1 MVFSTTF
8 SSSKKRDLGN
18 SEDEVSEKWWNL
30 FCSQE
35 TKSESV
41 FSTQASSSSSQA
53 ITSQPFD
60 LPPTQT
66 CVDKDDN
73 WNDDESEK
81 DDKKE
86 EKNDKGDP
94 KVEFYVKVGKHKNLS
109 FFNFLFR
116 KKMNNQEINQ
126 ISNLISRYHIENTK
140 QNLERL
146 KIVLKQKENYIVQLN
161 FQFD

>member
-1 MVFSTTF
+1 MMTNR
-8 SSSKKRDLGN
+8 KKMM
-18 SEDEVSEKWWNL
+18 
-30 FCSQE
+30 
-35 TKSESV
+35 
-41 FSTQASSSSSQA
+41 
-53 ITSQPFD
+53 
-60 LPPTQT
+60 
-66 CVDKDDN
+66 
-73 WNDDESEK
+73 
-81 DDKKE
+81 KK

-146 KIVLKQKENYIVQLN
+146 KIVLKQKENYIVQ
-161 FQFD
+161 

>member
-8 SSSKKRDLGN
+8 SSSKKRDLDN
-18 SEDEVSEKWWNL
+18 SKDEVSEKWWNL

-73 WNDDESEK
+73 WNDDESKK
-81 DDKKE
+81 DD
-86 EKNDKGDP
+86 EK
-94 KVEFYVKVGKHKNLS
+94 
-109 FFNFLFR
+109 R
-116 KKMNNQEINQ
+116 KK
-126 ISNLISRYHIENTK
+126 
-140 QNLERL
+140 
-146 KIVLKQKENYIVQLN
+146 
-161 FQFD
+161 

>member
-66 CVDKDDN
+66 CVDKDD
-73 WNDDESEK
+73 ESKK